1 MKKTFKHLPIE
12 WINATVLEHFE
23 EVVALY
29 PHKIALNDG
38 THLLT
43 YQEVLSYVY
52 TIANKLQLSESSD
65 EPVIIL
71 LENNAY
77 FVCAMLACLAVG
89 RGYIPLDAGYAQ
101 QRNQQIITHSQAK
114 TMISQASL
122 ARVFG
127 LDDSYELIEFNPNWP
142 LTTHEE
148 YDKNP
153 TNLAYILYTSG
164 STGQPKGVF
173 QNQRNLLHDVMQYI
187 NSAQIT
193 ADDRLSLLYSPS
205 VNGAIRDIYGAL
217 LTGATLYIHNLQQ
230 QRVSTI
236 PDFVEQNALTIY
248 HSIPSI
254 FRTGLACRT
263 TQTFQSVR
271 LIYLAG
277 DKIFKQ
283 DIDLYKQLFSTTCSV
298 YVGIGSTENATIYRQ
313 WFIDKQT
320 EIADGVVP
328 VGYAVE
334 DREMTLVNEDG
345 IVQDRE
351 DVLGEIQVRSKYC
364 ALGYWKDEQLTQQQ
378 FILHDDGSRTVKTG
392 DWGLINTKGL
402 LEFKG
407 RRDGQ
412 VKING
417 FRVEIGE
424 VEASI
429 RAVAGVADA
438 AVLVRNQDETS
449 KIVTYIAL
457 QGAISLE
464 EVKHKLAD
472 SLSAQMFPS
481 FFYLLEKMPYLS
493 NFKLD
498 YQALRGLE
506 KEHIAREKKAKSQE
520 DVLSIGE
527 PLYIKERLLNLWCQ
541 YASYD
546 SFKNDL
552 TWKMG
557 GASSLEAV
565 NFIVKVEQEFGIEF
579 PNEWI
584 HDAMKPSGIETQL
597 KQLLGKTTATTTTPA
612 DDLVHVY
619 AFPPIKGMIP
629 ETRAFLRVLGS
640 HVPLTV
646 IDYPRVETWEKEDI
660 CLENIANTIDERL
673 FEKGKRKIFIG
684 HCSGDHVAFYIL
696 NQLANT
702 YPLDT
707 LHFFIMDSWNISQ
720 TLKSQTL
727 IRFRINKFIVR
738 ATHLGLWQ
746 VLKEAYNFRK
756 TRLINTLIANDSGK
770 RAIYEHAQGKVV
782 MECYPFKPMSINAHL
797 LISVE
802 HAYSSDM
809 GWRYYL
815 PKLTSES
822 FSFNHLEMYK
832 EGQNQQVV
840 LEKVLCFIDEVKEGY
855 RSLN

>member
-1 MKKTFKHLPIE
+1 MKEPFKHLPLE

-29 PHKIALNDG
+29 PHKIALHDG
-38 THLLT
+38 TYLMT

-52 TIANKLQLSESSD
+52 TIADKLQSSKSTN

-77 FVCAMLACLAVG
+77 FTCAMLACLAVG

-101 QRNQQIITHSQAK
+101 QRNQRIITHSQAK
-114 TMISQASL
+114 TLISQESL
-122 ARVFG
+122 TRVFG
-127 LDDSYELIEFNPNWP
+127 LGDSYELIEFNPNWP
-142 LTTHEE
+142 LASYEA

-153 TNLAYILYTSG
+153 ASLAYILYTSG

-193 ADDRLSLLYSPS
+193 ADDRLSLLYSPC

-230 QRVSTI
+230 QGVSTI

-283 DIDLYKQLFSTTCSV
+283 DIDLYKQLFSATCSV

-328 VGYAVE
+328 VGYAVD

-345 IVQDRE
+345 IVQE
-351 DVLGEIQVRSKYC
+351 EVLGEIQVRSKYC

-392 DWGLINTKGL
+392 DWGLINTEGL
-402 LEFKG
+402 LEFRG

-424 VEASI
+424 IEANI
-429 RAVAGVADA
+429 RAIAGVADA

-449 KIVTYIAL
+449 KIVAYIAL
-457 QGAISLE
+457 QGVISLE

-506 KEHIAREKKAKSQE
+506 KEHIVREKKAKSQE
-520 DVLSIGE
+520 EVFSIGE

-541 YASYD
+541 YASYE

-557 GASSLEAV
+557 GGSSLEAV
-565 NFIVKVEQEFGIEF
+565 NFIVKVEQEFSIEF

-584 HDAMKPSGIETQL
+584 HDAMKPSSIETQL
-597 KQLLGKTTATTTTPA
+597 RQLLGKITALANTQS
-612 DDLVHVY
+612 DDLIHVY

-640 HVPLTV
+640 HVPLTI

-673 FEKGKRKIFIG
+673 FEKGKHKVFIG
-684 HCSGDHVAFYIL
+684 HCSGDHVAFYML
-696 NQLANT
+696 NQLAKT
-702 YPLDT
+702 YPQDT
-707 LHFFIMDSWNISQ
+707 LHFFIMDSWNISHN
-720 TLKSQTL
+720 
-727 IRFRINKFIVR
+727 FRSMTRHRIDYFIKRV
-738 ATHLGLWQ
+738 THLGLGT
-746 VLKEAYNFRK
+746 VLKAAFNSRK
-756 TRLINTLIANDSGK
+756 KRVINRFITSDFEKQQLYD
-770 RAIYEHAQGKVV
+770 YAQTKVV
-782 MECYPFKPMSINAHL
+782 VECYPFKLMDINAHL
-797 LISVE
+797 LISGE
-802 HAYSSDM
+802 NSYSSDM

-815 PKLTSES
+815 PRLTSES

-840 LEKVLCFIDEVKEGY
+840 LEKVLSFIEEIEEGGKI
-855 RSLN
+855 R

>member
-1 MKKTFKHLPIE
+1 MKETFKHLPIE
-12 WINATVLEHFE
+12 WINATVLEHIE
-23 EVVALY
+23 EVVARY
-29 PHKIALNDG
+29 PHKIALQDG

-52 TIANKLQLSESSD
+52 TIANKLQTSESSD

-77 FVCAMLACLAVG
+77 FICAMLACLAVG
-89 RGYIPLDAGYAQ
+89 RGYIPLDAGYAH

-114 TMISQASL
+114 TLISQASL
-122 ARVFG
+122 AQAFD

-142 LTTHEE
+142 LVARIS
-148 YDKNP
+148 YAKNP
-153 TNLAYILYTSG
+153 ASLAYILYTSG

-230 QRVSTI
+230 QGVSTI
-236 PDFVEQNALTIY
+236 PDFVEQNALTVY

-263 TQTFQSVR
+263 TQSFNSVR

-283 DIDLYKQLFSTTCSV
+283 DIDLYKQLFSATCSV

-328 VGYAVE
+328 VGYAVD

-345 IVQDRE
+345 IVQE
-351 DVLGEIQVRSKYC
+351 EVLGEIQVRSKYC

-392 DWGLINTKGL
+392 DWGLINTRGL

-424 VEASI
+424 IEANI
-429 RAVAGVADA
+429 RAIAGVADA

-449 KIVTYIAL
+449 KIVAYIAL

-520 DVLSIGE
+520 EVLSIGE

-546 SFKNDL
+546 SFKNDF

-557 GASSLEAV
+557 GGSSLEAV

-597 KQLLGKTTATTTTPA
+597 KQLLGKTTASATIPA
-612 DDLVHVY
+612 DDLIHVY

-640 HVPLTV
+640 HVPLTLM
-646 IDYPRVETWEKEDI
+646 DYPKVETWKKEDI
-660 CLENIANTIDERL
+660 CLENIANTIDKEI
-673 FEKGKRKIFIG
+673 FEKGKHKVFIG
-684 HCSGDHVAFYIL
+684 HCSGDHVAFYML
-696 NQLANT
+696 NQLAQR
-702 YPLDT
+702 YPQDT
-707 LHFFIMDSWNISQ
+707 LHFFIMDSWNISHN
-720 TLKSQTL
+720 
-727 IRFRINKFIVR
+727 FRGMARLRIDNFIKRV
-738 ATHLGLWQ
+738 THLGLGT
-746 VLKEAYNFRK
+746 VLKAAFDFRK
-756 TRLINTLIANDSGK
+756 KKLINRLTASDFEKQQLYD
-770 RAIYEHAQGKVV
+770 YAQIKVIV
-782 MECYPFKPMSINAHL
+782 ECYPFKLMDINAHL
-797 LISVE
+797 LVSGE
-802 HAYSSDM
+802 NSYSSDM

-815 PKLTSES
+815 PRLTSES

-832 EGQNQQVV
+832 EGQNQQIV
-840 LEKVLCFIDEVKEGY
+840 LEKVLSFIEEVEEGCK
-855 RSLN
+855 

>member
-1 MKKTFKHLPIE
+1 MKEPFKHLPIE

-29 PHKIALNDG
+29 PHKIALHDG

-43 YQEVLSYVY
+43 YQEVLCYVY
-52 TIANKLQLSESSD
+52 TIANKLKTSKSTH

-101 QRNQQIITHSQAK
+101 QRNQQIITHSQVK
-114 TMISQASL
+114 TLISQASL
-122 ARVFG
+122 AQVFG
-127 LDDSYELIEFNPNWP
+127 LDDSYELIEFNSNWP
-142 LTTHEE
+142 LVTHAE

-153 TNLAYILYTSG
+153 ADLAYILYTSG

-187 NSAQIT
+187 NSANIT
-193 ADDRLSLLYSPS
+193 ADNRLSLLYSPS

-230 QRVSTI
+230 QGVNTI

-254 FRTGLACRT
+254 FRTGLSCRAM
-263 TQTFQSVR
+263 QTFNSVR

-283 DIDLYKQLFSTTCSV
+283 DIDLYKQVFSATCSM

-313 WFIDKQT
+313 WFMDKHT
-320 EIADGVVP
+320 EVADGIVP
-328 VGYAVE
+328 VGYAVD
-334 DREMTLVNEDG
+334 DREMTLVNEEG
-345 IVQDRE
+345 LVHQE
-351 DVLGEIQVRSKYC
+351 EVLGEIQVRSKYC
-364 ALGYWKDEQLTQQQ
+364 ALGYWKDELLTQQH

-392 DWGLINTKGL
+392 DWGLINIKGL

-424 VEASI
+424 IEANI
-429 RAVAGVADA
+429 RTIAGVADTT
-438 AVLVRNQDETS
+438 VLVRNQDETS
-449 KIVTYIAL
+449 KIIAYGAL
-457 QGAISLE
+457 QGAISLKE
-464 EVKHKLAD
+464 IKLKLAH

-481 FFYLLEKMPYLS
+481 FFYLVEKMPYLS
-493 NFKLD
+493 NFKID
-498 YQALRGLE
+498 YQALQELE
-506 KEHIAREKKAKSQE
+506 KKHIVRENKAKSQE
-520 DVLSIGE
+520 EILSKGE
-527 PLYIKERLLNLWCQ
+527 PLYIKQRLLNLWCQ
-541 YASYD
+541 YASYE
-546 SFKNDL
+546 SFRNDL

-557 GASSLEAV
+557 GGSSLEAV
-565 NFIVKVEQEFGIEF
+565 NFIVKVEQEFSIEF

-584 HDAMKPSGIETQL
+584 HDAMKPSSIEAQL
-597 KQLLGKTTATTTTPA
+597 KQLLGKITALANTQS
-612 DDLVHVY
+612 DDLIHVY

-629 ETRAFLRVLGS
+629 ETRAFLRVLS
-640 HVPLTV
+640 SRVPLTL
-646 IDYPRVETWEKEDI
+646 IDYPRIETWKKEDI
-660 CLENIANTIDERL
+660 YLENIANNIDKRL

-696 NQLANT
+696 NELAKT

-707 LHFFIMDSWNISQ
+707 LHFFIMDSWNISH
-720 TLKSQTL
+720 TLKSLT
-727 IRFRINKFIVR
+727 RFRIDSFIVR
-738 ATHLGLWQ
+738 VTHFGLWQ
-746 VLKEAYNFRK
+746 VLKVAFNLRK
-756 TRLINTLIANDSGK
+756 IRLMNTLIANDSGEQTN
-770 RAIYEHAQGKVV
+770 YEYAQVKVV
-782 MECYPFKPMSINAHL
+782 VECYPFKPMSINAHL
-797 LISVE
+797 LISADN
-802 HAYSSDM
+802 AYSTDM
-809 GWRYYL
+809 GWQYYL
-815 PKLTSES
+815 PKLTTES

-832 EGQNQQVV
+832 EGHNQQVM
-840 LEKVLCFIDEVKEGY
+840 LEKVLCFIEEIEEGCKGV
-855 RSLN
+855 R

>member
-1 MKKTFKHLPIE
+1 MKEPFKHLPIE

-29 PHKIALNDG
+29 PHKIALHDG

-52 TIANKLQLSESSD
+52 TIANKLQTSKSTD

-89 RGYIPLDAGYAQ
+89 IGYIPLDAGYAQ

-114 TMISQASL
+114 TMISHASL
-122 ARVFG
+122 ARAFG
-127 LDDSYELIEFNPNWP
+127 LDDSYELIEFNTNWP
-142 LTTHEE
+142 LATHSE

-153 TNLAYILYTSG
+153 AHLAYILYTSG

-187 NSAQIT
+187 NSANIT

-217 LTGATLYIHNLQQ
+217 LTGATLFIHNLQQ
-230 QRVSTI
+230 QGVNTI
-236 PDFVEQNALTIY
+236 PDFVEQNALTIC

-254 FRTGLACRT
+254 FRTGLACRAM
-263 TQTFQSVR
+263 QTFNSVR

-283 DIDLYKQLFSTTCSV
+283 DIDLYKQVFSATCSV

-313 WFIDKQT
+313 WFMDKHT
-320 EIADGVVP
+320 EIADGIVP
-328 VGYAVE
+328 VGYAVD
-334 DREMTLVNEDG
+334 DREMTLVNEEG
-345 IVQDRE
+345 IVQE
-351 DVLGEIQVRSKYC
+351 EEVLGEIQVRSMYC
-364 ALGYWKDEQLTQQQ
+364 ALGYWKDEQLTQQH

-424 VEASI
+424 IEANI
-429 RAVAGVADA
+429 RAKAGVADV

-449 KIVTYIAL
+449 KIVAYVAL

-464 EVKHKLAD
+464 EIKLKLAH

-481 FFYLLEKMPYLS
+481 FFYLVEKMPYLS

-506 KEHIAREKKAKSQE
+506 KEHIARENKAKSRE
-520 DVLSIGE
+520 EILSIGE

-541 YASYD
+541 YASYE

-557 GASSLEAV
+557 GGSSLEAV
-565 NFIVKVEQEFGIEF
+565 NFIVKVEQEFSIEF

-584 HDAMKPSGIETQL
+584 HDAMKPSSIETRL
-597 KQLLGKTTATTTTPA
+597 NQLLGKITALANTQS
-612 DDLVHVY
+612 DDLIHVY
-619 AFPPIKGMIP
+619 AFPALKGIPP
-629 ETRAFLRVLGS
+629 ETRAFLRMLGS
-640 HVPLTV
+640 NVPLTL
-646 IDYPRVETWEKEDI
+646 IDYPRVEMWKKEDI
-660 CLENIANTIDERL
+660 CLENIANTIDKQL
-673 FEKGKRKIFIG
+673 FKKGKLKIFIG
-684 HCSGDHVAFYIL
+684 HCSGDHVAFYML
-696 NQLANT
+696 NQLAKT

-707 LHFFIMDSWNISQ
+707 FHFFIIDSWNISH
-720 TLKSQTL
+720 
-727 IRFRINKFIVR
+727 IFRGMTRLRIDNFIKRV
-738 ATHLGLWQ
+738 THLGLWT
-746 VLKEAYNFRK
+746 VLKAAFNFRK
-756 TRLINTLIANDSGK
+756 TRLMNTLIANDSGK
-770 RAIYEHAQGKVV
+770 QANYEHAQVKVV

-797 LISVE
+797 LISAE
-802 HAYSSDM
+802 NAYSIDM
-809 GWRYYL
+809 GWLYYL
-815 PKLTSES
+815 PKLTTET
-822 FSFNHLEMYK
+822 FPFKHFEMYK

-840 LEKVLCFIDEVKEGY
+840 LEKVLSFINEVKEGY
-855 RSLN
+855 REIR